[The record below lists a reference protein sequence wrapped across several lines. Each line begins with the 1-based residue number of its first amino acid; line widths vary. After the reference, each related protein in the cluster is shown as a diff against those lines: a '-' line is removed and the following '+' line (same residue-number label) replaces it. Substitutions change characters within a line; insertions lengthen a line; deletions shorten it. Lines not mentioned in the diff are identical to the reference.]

1 MAWNCLQSTCYATP
15 YVPSNLSPS
24 CGLLTS
30 IQAADAMSGHN
41 HRDRASRHEWKAK
54 RSNQSGS
61 KQSHSATTE
70 DFDVH
75 CLWTALKADSRNAKA
90 GQVKCCVTLRGK
102 KSQCLLGCLGFWK
115 TLSQFLETRG
125 ACPSKVEA

>member
-1 MAWNCLQSTCYATP
+1 
-15 YVPSNLSPS
+15 
-24 CGLLTS
+24 LTS

-75 CLWTALKADSRNAKA
+75 CLWTAPEMQKL
-90 GQVKCCVTLRGK
+90 GK
-102 KSQCLLGCLGFWK
+102 SNVVSL
-115 TLSQFLETRG
+115 
-125 ACPSKVEA
+125 